1 MGTITAQRIPKPEM
15 TDISQSSSQVSD
27 PPFGDYIQP
36 FQIEDLGLHGRLV
49 RLGTAL
55 DQAFE
60 RHGYPVEISNLL
72 GETMALAT
80 VLSGAIK
87 YEGVFTLQVQGNG
100 PVSPLMA
107 DLTSDG
113 NLRGYVRFDEDRL
126 AEALKRDGAMVP
138 KLLGAGH
145 MAFTVDQGPDTER
158 YQGIVELEGG
168 RLMECA
174 QNYFQQSE
182 QLETALVVAADTSDP
197 VASRS
202 AALMIQRLPAGTEGS
217 YTRDEEDEVWRRA
230 VVLMSSIT
238 PDELLDPDLSASGLL
253 YRLYHEDGVR
263 IYTAKPVRHACRCSE
278 QKVKRTLAS
287 FPKDEIAD
295 MADDGMVSVVCEFC
309 KAEYVFPIGTTLD
322 VT

>member
-1 MGTITAQRIPKPEM
+1 MPDTP
-15 TDISQSSSQVSD
+15 QS
-27 PPFGDYIQP
+27 FGDYIQP

-49 RLGTAL
+49 RLGGAL

-60 RHGYPVEISNLL
+60 RHDYPSEISNLL

-80 VLSGAIK
+80 ALSGAIK
-87 YEGVFTLQVQGNG
+87 YEGVFTLQVQGDG

-113 NLRGYVRFDEDRL
+113 GLRGYVRFEEDKL
-126 AEALKRDGAMVP
+126 AEALKRDGAVVP
-138 KLLGAGH
+138 RLLGAGH

-168 RLMECA
+168 ELTECA
-174 QNYFQQSE
+174 QNYFRQSE
-182 QLETALVVAADTSDP
+182 QLETALVAAADTSDC
-197 VASRS
+197 AGSRS

-217 YTRDEEDEVWRRA
+217 YARDEDDEAWRRA

-238 PDELLDPDLSASGLL
+238 SNELLDPALSASQLL

-263 IYTAKPVRHACRCSE
+263 MYSAKPVRHACRCSE

-287 FPKDEIAD
+287 FPQDEIAD
-295 MADDGMVSVVCEFC
+295 MADDGMISVICEFC
-309 KAEYVFPIGTTLD
+309 KAEYIFPVGTQLSA
-322 VT
+322 V

>member
-1 MGTITAQRIPKPEM
+1 MDITTAQRKFDPAM
-15 TDISQSSSQVSD
+15 TDTSPFPSQFPDLS
-27 PPFGDYIQP
+27 FGDYIQP

-49 RLGTAL
+49 RLGAAL

-60 RHGYPVEISNLL
+60 RHEYPIEISNLL

-113 NLRGYVRFDEDRL
+113 DLRGYVRFDEDKL
-126 AEALKRDGAMVP
+126 AGALKRDGAMVP

-168 RLMECA
+168 RLTECA

-197 VASRS
+197 SASRS
-202 AALMIQRLPAGTEGS
+202 AALMIQRLPAGMEGS
-217 YTRDEEDEVWRRA
+217 YTRDEEDEAWRRA

-238 PDELLDPDLSASGLL
+238 PDELLDPELSASGLL

-263 IYTAKPVRHACRCSE
+263 IYSAKPVRHACRCSE
-278 QKVKRTLAS
+278 RKVKRTLAS
-287 FPKDEIAD
+287 FPKEEIAD
-295 MADDGMVSVVCEFC
+295 MADEGMVSVVCEFC
-309 KAEYVFPIGTTLD
+309 KAEYVFPLEMTLNA
-322 VT
+322 T